1 MGTFK
6 VITQININKN
16 LAIYLETTQKR

>member
-6 VITQININKN
+6 VIIQININKK
-16 LAIYLETTQKR
+16 LAIYLETTQKK